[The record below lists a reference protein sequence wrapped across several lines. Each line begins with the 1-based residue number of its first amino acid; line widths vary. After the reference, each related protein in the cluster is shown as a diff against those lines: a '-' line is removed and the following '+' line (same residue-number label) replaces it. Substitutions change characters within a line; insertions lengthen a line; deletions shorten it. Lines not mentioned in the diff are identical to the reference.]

1 MESLLDTTG
10 WLISAGMISVGT
22 VIALG
27 NARLMLPLP
36 SWLSRWRTSGSPVPL
51 FGGAVA
57 TIALVGLALM
67 RAGDRMAWRRG
78 VFHGAIMDGCEH
90 DAWSRSTPSMLKKS
104 SFFIGQYGR

>member
-57 TIALVGLALM
+57 TIGCLLAPGGSLVAL
-67 RAGDRMAWRRG
+67 AWLPLIIDPGCLLLVVMLWKRR
-78 VFHGAIMDGCEH
+78 
-90 DAWSRSTPSMLKKS
+90 S
-104 SFFIGQYGR
+104 